1 MTRDARMSRSTIP
14 SLRTYSRLLVMDG
27 TVNYRA
33 SKSFYQHKQRQP
45 MALENPWQLIQHLQE
60 KSNRSYLTRRPQI
73 LDDMNIIG

>member
-1 MTRDARMSRSTIP
+1 MSRSTIP

-60 KSNRSYLTRRPQI
+60 YNWLENTTLPDLPKL
-73 LDDMNIIG
+73 GV